1 MPKEQENHPKIHH
14 STRLGDLRCGTKDF
28 RCGTKDFRCGTKN
41 FRCGDKVGE
50 KLPRISP
57 ICTPLMCV
65 WGGGEGGGE
74 MGFKMDGRARMPETC
89 S

>member
-14 STRLGDLRCGTKDF
+14 STRLGDL

-65 WGGGEGGGE
+65 GGGKVE